1 MQSVSMVRALLILF
15 SSFPSFLFLFFFSS
29 LLVLY
34 RFMIMGQ
41 SGGVA
46 AAQAIKEGKGV
57 QDIDINTL
65 QVRLASLGQLLTNL

>member
-1 MQSVSMVRALLILF
+1 
-15 SSFPSFLFLFFFSS
+15 
-29 LLVLY
+29 
-34 RFMIMGQ
+34 MIMGQ

-65 QVRLASLGQLLTNL
+65 QVRLASLGQLLTNLWLFYFTFKCT